1 LTAALSQWLLAWRI
15 ARRELRG
22 GVHGFRIFL
31 ACLALGVGAIAAVG
45 SLAAG
50 MRAGM
55 AQDGRAL
62 LGGDVEFRLIH
73 RPATAPERAWL
84 EAQGRVSSTLQMRA
98 MAYAARNANAP
109 PPESAPR
116 ALVEL
121 KAVDGLYPLYGE
133 VRLDPPQTLAQALA
147 QRGGAFGAV
156 VEARALDRLKL
167 KLGDPVQI
175 GDATF
180 QVRATIAREPDRAS
194 AGLTFGPRVL
204 VSQDAVAAT
213 GLVRPGSLI
222 FYHYRVG
229 LPPEGDSRALID
241 AANATHADAGWRA
254 LDWRNSNPG
263 LRQFI
268 DRIGM
273 FLVLVGLTALLVGGV
288 GVGNAV
294 ASYLEGK
301 TAAIATLKCLGATGP
316 LIFRVYLLQVAM
328 LALGGIVMGLTAGM
342 ALPAALIGVVSEV
355 LPVPIRFGFYPRPL
369 ALAALY
375 GVLVGLAF
383 ALWPLARAC
392 EVPPAGL
399 FRDLVAPS
407 RRWPRPAYAVATVAF
422 FVALAGIAVA
432 STDERKFALWFVGGT
447 VGGFALLGLVALGLM
462 TAARK
467 AGRPRWAPLRMAL
480 ANLHRPG
487 APTPGIVLSLG
498 VGLSLLVT
506 VALIQG
512 NLGHQVNQRLIG
524 EAPAFYF
531 IDIQPDQVADFERVA
546 KAVPGVGEIARVPSL
561 RGRIVKVGTVSADSA
576 RVTPDQRWVLRGDRG
591 LTFAALPPPDADIV
605 AGQWWPQN
613 YAGPPLISMGEEA
626 ARGLGITVGD
636 TLTVNVL
643 GREIEA
649 RIANLRRIDWSDLGL
664 NFVLIFAP
672 GALEQ
677 APHSYIATVKAQGAA
692 EEAVYR
698 AITDRFA
705 NVSAIRM
712 KEILQQIDIVLN
724 NIAHAVRAA
733 SAVTLAAGALVLGGA
748 IVAGH
753 RRRVREAVLLKVLGA
768 TRLDVLRLYVV
779 EYALVGMVAAAVA
792 TGLGWLSAWLVVTK
806 VMASD
811 WINLPVTLILT
822 AFGGVVVTVGLGLAG
837 TWRALSVP
845 PARVLRQL

>member
-1 LTAALSQWLLAWRI
+1 MTNALTQWRLAWRI

-22 GVHGFRIFL
+22 GVQGFRIFL

-50 MRAGM
+50 MRAGI
-55 AQDGRAL
+55 ALDGRAL

-73 RPATAPERAWL
+73 RPATASERVWL
-84 EAQGRVSSTLQMRA
+84 DGRGVVSETLQMRA
-98 MAYAARNANAP
+98 MAYAVPNAAAAA
-109 PPESAPR
+109 PESSAR

-121 KAVDGLYPLYGE
+121 KAVDRRYPLYGE
-133 VRLDPPQTLAQALA
+133 VRLDPPQALAQALA
-147 QRGGAFGAV
+147 LRDGAYGAV

-167 KLGDPVQI
+167 KLGDPVHV

-180 QVRATIAREPDRAS
+180 RVRATIAREPDRAS
-194 AGLTFGPRVL
+194 AGLTFGPRLL

-222 FYHYRVG
+222 FYHYRVA
-229 LPPEGDSRALID
+229 LPAGADMRALID
-241 AANATHADAGWRA
+241 AANAAHGEAGWRV

-294 ASYLEGK
+294 AAYLDGK

-316 LIFRVYLLQVAM
+316 LIFRIYLLQVAM
-328 LALGGIVMGLTAGM
+328 LALGGIVLGLAAGV
-342 ALPAALIGVVSEV
+342 ALPAALIGIVSEV
-355 LPVPIRFGFYPRPL
+355 LPVPIRFGFYPGPL
-369 ALAALY
+369 GLAALY

-383 ALWPLARAC
+383 ALWPLARAR

-399 FRDLVAPS
+399 FRDLVAPA
-407 RRWPRPAYAVATVAF
+407 RRWPRPAYAVATVAL

-432 STDERKFALWFVGGT
+432 STDERRFALWFVGGT
-447 VGGFALLGLVALGLM
+447 ISGFALLSAVAVALM
-462 TAARK
+462 AAARRV
-467 AGRPRWAPLRMAL
+467 GRPRVAALRMAL

-506 VALIQG
+506 VALIEG
-512 NLGHQVNQRLIG
+512 NLGRQVNQRLIG

-531 IDIQPDQVADFERVA
+531 IDIQPDQVEEFERVA
-546 KAVPGVGEIARVPSL
+546 RAIPGVGEIERVPSL
-561 RGRIVKVGTVSADSA
+561 RGRIVKVGPLAADNAPVS
-576 RVTPDQRWVLRGDRG
+576 PDQRWVLRGDRG
-591 LTFAALPPPDADIV
+591 LTFAALPPADSEII
-605 AGQWWPQN
+605 AGEWWPRD
-613 YAGPPLISMGEEA
+613 YRGPPLISMGEEA
-626 ARGLGITVGD
+626 ARGLGLGVGD

-672 GALEQ
+672 GTLEQ

-712 KEILQQIDIVLN
+712 KEVLQQIDLVLT
-724 NIAHAVRAA
+724 NIAFAVRAA
-733 SAVTLAAGALVLGGA
+733 SAVTLLAGILVLAGA

-768 TRLDVLRLYVV
+768 TRLDVLRLYLV
-779 EYALVGMVAAAVA
+779 EYALVGLVAASVA

-811 WINLPVTLILT
+811 WEALPLTMALT
-822 AFGGVVVTVGLGLAG
+822 ALGGVVVTVGLGLAG

-845 PARVLRQL
+845 PARVLRQY